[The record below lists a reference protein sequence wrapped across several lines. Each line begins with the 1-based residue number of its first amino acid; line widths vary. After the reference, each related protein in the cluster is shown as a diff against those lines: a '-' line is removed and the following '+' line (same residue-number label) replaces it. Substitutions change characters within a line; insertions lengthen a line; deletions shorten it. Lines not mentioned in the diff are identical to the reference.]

1 MRGIEARAARHTS
14 SFHKIKMRELHDAL
28 SRDRAAL
35 SERVAVRVAGV
46 PVHSFFKFWIVV
58 ALIPFWGAVI
68 AVLVHRLR
76 GDSKG

>member
-14 SFHKIKMRELHDAL
+14 SFDKIKMRELHDAL

-35 SERVAVRVAGV
+35 GESVAVRVAGGS
-46 PVHSFFKFWIVV
+46 VHSFFKFWIVV
-58 ALIPFWGAVI
+58 ALIPFCGAVI